1 MGNSMNFLNS
11 CLPQQPPINPASN
24 TSPQGNQPTSKW
36 DDMDDDFEEEDENN
50 NSSKSPPSPNKPS
63 SPLSHPPTNASGS
76 LALNVKQKATS
87 SSSTVNTTI
96 APSEIAK
103 PTNRLPPV
111 QQPTQGSDD
120 FFSDMTP
127 AYRAPKKAEV
137 VEKNA
142 SSRLRFDNTAEM
154 DEEGGW
160 ENDSLDGLEGSDK
173 ERTREKR
180 ERKKIN
186 QRSKEPKPNKLVAV
200 KLGSTKSSNFEEED

>member
-173 ERTREKR
+173 ERTREKK
-180 ERKKIN
+180 RKKEN
-186 QRSKEPKPNKLVAV
+186 QSKIKGTKAEQTCCSQTGFNKII
-200 KLGSTKSSNFEEED
+200 KF